1 METSYSHFVT
11 KEYQEWLATSP
22 YERSR
27 TCYMLHSVPQ
37 DMVAELT
44 ATLCDRAGYL
54 FITSATEKFYEG
66 FSESWEVFISA
77 MAVQ

>member
-1 METSYSHFVT
+1 
-11 KEYQEWLATSP
+11 
-22 YERSR
+22 
-27 TCYMLHSVPQ
+27 MLHSVPQ

-66 FSESWEVFISA
+66 FSESWEVFIG
-77 MAVQ
+77 AVAAQ